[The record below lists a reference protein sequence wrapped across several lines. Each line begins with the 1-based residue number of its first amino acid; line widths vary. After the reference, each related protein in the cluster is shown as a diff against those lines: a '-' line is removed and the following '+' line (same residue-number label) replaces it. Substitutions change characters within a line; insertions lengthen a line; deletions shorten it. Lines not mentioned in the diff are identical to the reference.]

1 MSPTRK
7 KSKTTINVPSE
18 SSYIRVVS
26 DKILDSLKGR
36 NVDELEIF
44 NIKLCSEEALR
55 NAMEHG
61 NKFRKELPVKV
72 SYGIVGSRL
81 EIEIEDSG
89 KGFKREDVVDPTTD
103 ENILQERGRGVY
115 LIHRL
120 MDEVKYNEKG
130 NKIMMAKNLERGGAQ
145 CK

>member
-1 MSPTRK
+1 MNPAKK
-7 KSKTTINVPSE
+7 KSKITISVPSE

-26 DKILDSLKGR
+26 DKILDSLKGC
-36 NVDELEIF
+36 NVDEDQLF
-44 NIKLCSEEALR
+44 NIKLCAEEALR

-72 SYGIVGSRL
+72 SYGIVGDRL
-81 EIEIEDSG
+81 KIEIEDSG
-89 KGFKREDVVDPTTD
+89 KGFKQEDVVDPTTD

-130 NKIMMAKNLERGGAQ
+130 NKIMMAKNLGRGGAQ

>member
-1 MSPTRK
+1 MSPAEK
-7 KSKTTINVPSE
+7 KSKTTISVPSE
-18 SSYIRVVS
+18 SSYIRVIS
-26 DKILDSLKGR
+26 DKILDSLKSC
-36 NVDELEIF
+36 NVDEGELF
-44 NIKLCSEEALR
+44 NIKLCAEEALR

-81 EIEIEDSG
+81 EIEIEDAGS
-89 KGFKREDVVDPTTD
+89 GFKQEDVVDPTTD

-130 NKIMMAKNLERGGAQ
+130 NKIMMAKKL
-145 CK
+145 K